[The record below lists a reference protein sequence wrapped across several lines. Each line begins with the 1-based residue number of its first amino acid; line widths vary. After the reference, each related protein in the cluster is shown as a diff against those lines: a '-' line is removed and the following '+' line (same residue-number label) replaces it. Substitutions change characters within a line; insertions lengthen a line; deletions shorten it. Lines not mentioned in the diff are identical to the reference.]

1 MNHSVL
7 YLNTIQGIKESLDK
21 NIKFVDVNN
30 VLSLAQNKEN
40 IESVGAYIT
49 MYFWPYVKSDWDSLS
64 EKINEI
70 GSNCSNVLINYN
82 EYSHLIGTENF
93 QNIALDT
100 INEVIRKSENLNK
113 EIIILTETM
122 KNKLL
127 AIIVDNDIKIRKDF

>member
-1 MNHSVL
+1 
-7 YLNTIQGIKESLDK
+7 
-21 NIKFVDVNN
+21 
-30 VLSLAQNKEN
+30 
-40 IESVGAYIT
+40 
-49 MYFWPYVKSDWDSLS
+49 
-64 EKINEI
+64 
-70 GSNCSNVLINYN
+70 VLINYN